1 MFSRNVLQ
9 ARLFHPNYT
18 VADDPYSYPTP
29 NIEPEHFWSKRDD
42 VKKVRRQVLFQW
54 VFVSIQLWILIFLM
68 AALYLGQGRN
78 PDGYTRNLDVLVVN
92 FDQELAGDFFIDAF
106 EQSGPGSLTLHWH
119 YRAPS
124 DFSFDPNNTR
134 MEIFYEEGRN
144 PTGIN
149 NYMLPAIRTAIMV
162 ASQRY
167 GQYLRSTLIQ
177 RILSANDNAIILNS
191 SLIYLTS
198 YLLPLLSNPLNYSQM
213 NFHPAQPFIGQLATT
228 LG

>member
-134 MEIFYEEGRN
+134 MEVSKGK
-144 PTGIN
+144 
-149 NYMLPAIRTAIMV
+149 V
-162 ASQRY
+162 WASVFIQQ
-167 GQYLRSTLIQ
+167 GTTQ
-177 RILSANDNAIILNS
+177 RINQTLEQLVNGTKRAAVFTPSMCSALFIVIILGLRHTKRNWI
-191 SLIYLTS
+191 LC
-198 YLLPLLSNPLNYSQM
+198 
-213 NFHPAQPFIGQLATT
+213 T
-228 LG
+228 LQR